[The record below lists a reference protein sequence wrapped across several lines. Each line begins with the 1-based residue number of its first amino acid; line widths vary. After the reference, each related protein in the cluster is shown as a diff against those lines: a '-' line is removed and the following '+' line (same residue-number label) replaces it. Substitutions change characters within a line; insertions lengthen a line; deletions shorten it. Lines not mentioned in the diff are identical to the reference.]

1 MSARHHESG
10 ARRPFAGSMAQ
21 LRPLARRVHFL
32 AGILVAPFVLLLC
45 LTGLVYVCSPQI
57 HEDLYGGQ
65 LFVHEVGAAQRPVD
79 EQVAA
84 ALAAHP
90 EAALRSVVPPPEAD
104 RTTRVNLAVPGPAEP
119 GAARTVFVDPYTNY
133 INGELTTVEGR
144 MPANVWLRELH
155 SDLHLGEVGRLYSE
169 VAASWLPVLVVGG
182 LVLWIAK
189 QGRRRRSIRE
199 LLTPLPRGKGEQAR
213 MRAVHGPLGI
223 WLTAGL
229 LVMSVTGLTM
239 SRFAGWGLPAVRAPE
254 LAADPVTVPGTA
266 RPIGVDRVLQVARAE
281 GLGGE
286 LEVTAQTAPDRPFTV
301 AETSPGLPIRKD
313 GIAVDPYTGQ
323 VTERVGWDDYPFL
336 AQLREIGVQ
345 AHTGT
350 LFGLANQI
358 VLAIL
363 VIVTIVLVVIGYR
376 MWWKRSPYREGAT
389 PQAAPP
395 PALRGLGP
403 SVGVPVVLATVVLGW
418 LLPAF
423 GVSLLGFVAVDLLIA
438 AARQRH
444 GRARRTIAAGALLV
458 AGALVGAAVL
468 VSAPSILGRV
478 AAPGPP
484 LPDHQAAAPA
494 TPPVDVPPPGPAPEA
509 GDGSTPTP
517 PLGRAERRNAPVPVA
532 GGPAERPAVPPDVGD
547 PEGAPSG
554 GDGERDRADG
564 GAPTGDPTGDSA
576 DGRDGEPAGG
586 RDGEPADRPGVTGD
600 GPDADADAADRAER
614 TPSPPAP
621 AAPEEGS
628 TGVVGDLVGALA
640 DAVEPVT
647 SRLVSTVEGVT
658 EGILGN

>member
-1 MSARHHESG
+1 
-10 ARRPFAGSMAQ
+10 
-21 LRPLARRVHFL
+21 VHFL

-57 HEDLYGGQ
+57 HEDLYGKQ
-65 LFVHEVGAAQRPVD
+65 LFVHEVGAAQRPVG

-90 EAALRSVVPPPEAD
+90 EAALRSVVPPPEPD
-104 RTTRVNLAVPGPAEP
+104 RTTRVNLTVPGPAEP

-155 SDLHLGEVGRLYSE
+155 SDLHLGAVGRLYSE

-189 QGRRRRSIRE
+189 QGRRRRSLRE
-199 LLTPLPRGKGEQAR
+199 LLTPLPRGKGEQVR

-254 LAADPVTVPGTA
+254 LAADPVAVPGTA

-313 GIAVDPYTGQ
+313 RIAVDPYTGQ
-323 VTERVGWDDYPFL
+323 VTERVAWEDHPFL
-336 AQLREIGVQ
+336 AQVREIGER

-350 LFGLANQI
+350 LFGVANQI
-358 VLAIL
+358 VLALL
-363 VIVTIVLVVIGYR
+363 VIVTIVLVAIGYR
-376 MWWKRSPYREGAT
+376 MWWKRSPYRAGAML
-389 PQAAPP
+389 PAAPP

-423 GVSLLGFVAVDLLIA
+423 GVSLLAFVAVDLLIA

-468 VSAPSILGRV
+468 VSAPAFVDR
-478 AAPGPP
+478 ATAPGPQ
-484 LPDHQAAAPA
+484 LPNDLAAAPA
-494 TPPVDVPPPGPAPEA
+494 APPVDVPPADPAPVA
-509 GDGSTPTP
+509 DADRDPVAPG
-517 PLGRAERRNAPVPVA
+517 GRAERRSEPVPVA
-532 GGPAERPAVPPDVGD
+532 GAPAERPAARPDVGD
-547 PEGAPSG
+547 PGGAAPD
-554 GDGERDRADG
+554 GDVGSDRDRADG
-564 GAPTGDPTGDSA
+564 GDPTADPTGESA
-576 DGRDGEPAGG
+576 AGRGGEPAES
-586 RDGEPADRPGVTGD
+586 RDGDLAGRRDLGAASD
-600 GPDADADAADRAER
+600 GPDDDADAADQARR
-614 TPSPPAP
+614 VPSPPP
-621 AAPEEGS
+621 AASPEEGS

>member
-1 MSARHHESG
+1 
-10 ARRPFAGSMAQ
+10 
-21 LRPLARRVHFL
+21 VHFL

-45 LTGLVYVCSPQI
+45 LTGLVYACSPQI
-57 HEDLYGGQ
+57 HEDLYGKQ
-65 LFVHEVGAAQRPVD
+65 LFVHEVGAAQRPVG

-84 ALAAHP
+84 ALGAHP
-90 EAALRSVVPPPEAD
+90 EAALLSVVPPSEPD
-104 RTTRVNLAVPGPAEP
+104 RTTRVNLVVPGLTEP

-155 SDLHLGEVGRLYSE
+155 SDLHLGAVGRLYSE
-169 VAASWLPVLVVGG
+169 IAASWLPVLVVGG

-189 QGRRRRSIRE
+189 QGRRRRSLRE
-199 LLTPLPRGKGEQAR
+199 LLTPLPRGKGEQTR

-229 LVMSVTGLTM
+229 LVMSITGLTM

-254 LAADPVTVPGTA
+254 LAADPVAVPGNA

-313 GIAVDPYTGQ
+313 RIAVDPYTGQ
-323 VTERVGWDDYPFL
+323 VTERVAWEDQPFL
-336 AQLREIGVQ
+336 AQAREIGQQ

-350 LFGLANQI
+350 LFGVANQI
-358 VLAIL
+358 VLALL

-376 MWWKRSPYREGAT
+376 MWWKRSPYRQEAML
-389 PQAAPP
+389 PAAPP
-395 PALRGLGP
+395 SALRGLGP

-423 GVSLLGFVAVDLLIA
+423 GVSLLAFVAVDLLIA
-438 AARQRH
+438 AVRQRQ

-468 VSAPSILGRV
+468 VSAPSFVGRP
-478 AAPGPP
+478 AAPGPQ
-484 LPDHQAAAPA
+484 LPDNRAAAA
-494 TPPVDVPPPGPAPEA
+494 PPVDVPPADPAPEPG
-509 GDGSTPTP
+509 GDRSPVAPG
-517 PLGRAERRNAPVPVA
+517 GRAERRSEPAPVA
-532 GGPAERPAVPPDVGD
+532 SGPAERPADRPEVRPDVGD
-547 PEGAPSG
+547 PGGAAPD
-554 GDGERDRADG
+554 GDVGRDRDRADG
-564 GAPTGDPTGDSA
+564 GDPTGDPGGDSA
-576 DGRDGEPAGG
+576 DGRGGEPAGR
-586 RDGEPADRPGVTGD
+586 RDLGAASD
-600 GPDADADAADRAER
+600 GPDADADADARADADAGDGAADRAGR
-614 TPSPPAP
+614 APSPPPA
-621 AAPEEGS
+621 AAPEEGA
-628 TGVVGDLVGALA
+628 TGVVGGVVGALA

-647 SRLVSTVEGVT
+647 SRLVDTVAGVT